1 VRLSS
6 SITSVSWIPSEAI
19 TGHVKLPMLLGIG
32 HYDDP
37 PPDRIAGEAD
47 LQALRAA
54 DRFRFANHLA
64 AWIEVEDGRIVD
76 AGYAGGG
83 LIGSTTANLGVTSL
97 TFPAVAFPDLQR
109 EPEID
114 GASARFVQTAG
125 GRTGAGMPRRVDRPP
140 YVRLQAP
147 TAWTTLSLTLYADGG
162 VGSELAGASSFPRHW
177 LYDADG
183 VLTHKSGAIDFAEWA
198 GEGDRDATPWGDR
211 DAPALVT
218 AVETALERELSL
230 HLMRG
235 GARPRIRTVAVGE
248 TFTEQDAPGTEL
260 FVLLDG
266 IVAVEVNGTPIA
278 EVGPGAVLGERA
290 VLEGGRRTSTLRAL
304 TAAKIAVARSEDVDR
319 DALRR
324 LAEGHRREEQP
335 TAGE

>member
-19 TGHVKLPMLLGIG
+19 SGHMKLPMLLGIG

-47 LQALRAA
+47 LRALRDD

-109 EPEID
+109 DPEID
-114 GASARFVQTAG
+114 GGSARFVQTAG

-147 TAWTTLSLTLYADGG
+147 TAWTTLSLTLHADGR
-162 VGSELAGASSFPRHW
+162 VGSELAGASPFPRHW

-218 AVETALERELSL
+218 TVETALERELSL

-235 GARPRIRTVAVGE
+235 GTRPTIRTVAVGE

-266 IVAVEVNGTPIA
+266 IVAVEVDGTPIA
-278 EVGPGAVLGERA
+278 EVGPGAVLGERS
-290 VLEGGRRTSTLRAL
+290 VLEGGRRTSTLRAS
-304 TAAKIAVARSEDVDR
+304 TPAKIAVARSEDVDR

-324 LAEGHRREEQP
+324 LAVGHRREEAHP
-335 TAGE
+335 AGE